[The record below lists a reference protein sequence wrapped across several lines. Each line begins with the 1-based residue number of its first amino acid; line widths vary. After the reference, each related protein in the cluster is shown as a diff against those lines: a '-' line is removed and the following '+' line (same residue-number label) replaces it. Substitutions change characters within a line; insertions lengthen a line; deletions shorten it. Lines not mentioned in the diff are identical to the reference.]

1 MQKIVRSSQY
11 FSHFDNIVVMEENNN
26 KILCTKSEFQLYE
39 IKSINLQMLCQKQ
52 LCRYIQEN

>member
-11 FSHFDNIVVMEENNN
+11 FSHFGKIGVVEEDNN

-39 IKSINLQMLCQKQ
+39 
-52 LCRYIQEN
+52 

>member
-11 FSHFDNIVVMEENNN
+11 FSHFDKIVVMEENNN

-39 IKSINLQMLCQKQ
+39 IKSINLQMLCQK
-52 LCRYIQEN
+52 

>member
-11 FSHFDNIVVMEENNN
+11 FSHFGKIGVMEENN

-39 IKSINLQMLCQKQ
+39 
-52 LCRYIQEN
+52 